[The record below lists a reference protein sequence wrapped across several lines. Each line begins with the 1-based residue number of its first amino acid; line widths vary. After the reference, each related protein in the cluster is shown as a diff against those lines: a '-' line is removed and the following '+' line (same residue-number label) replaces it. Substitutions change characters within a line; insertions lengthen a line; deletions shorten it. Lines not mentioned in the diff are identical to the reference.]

1 MKNYKHIAIVIILFM
16 AGLSAKSQI
25 TEIGLASF
33 YADKFDGRVTA
44 SGDIFDQNKMTAAH
58 RTFPF
63 GTKVKVTNINNKKV
77 VTVVINDRGPFIK
90 DRVIDLSK
98 LAAKKLGFISEGVTR
113 VKVEVI
119 SLGKTIQQ
127 NYSNKKPAKT
137 STSYHKQNKAKTHTV
152 AKTSVAIN
160 ANQGAIAKSALEYY
174 KIESN
179 LITPKGYGIQV
190 ASYQEAANL
199 IKRCDVIKKGINKDI
214 IIQVGENKG
223 SKVYRII
230 IGTFTTREAAVS
242 YNKKLGNRFN
252 GSFVIAF

>member
-1 MKNYKHIAIVIILFM
+1 MRSLKPTIIAITFLMIALQ
-16 AGLSAKSQI
+16 SAAQI

-63 GTKVKVTNINNKKV
+63 GTKVKVTNMNNKKTI
-77 VTVVINDRGPFIK
+77 TVIINDRGPFVK

-98 LAAKKLGFISEGVTR
+98 AAAKKLDFISSGVTR

-119 SLGKTIQQ
+119 SLGKTAQQ
-127 NYSNKKPAKT
+127 KNSKNKPVTTTTTKYKQEKTKKPTAT
-137 STSYHKQNKAKTHTV
+137 KAP
-152 AKTSVAIN
+152 VAIATGKGTI
-160 ANQGAIAKSALEYY
+160 ANSALEYY
-174 KIESN
+174 KIKSE

-199 IKRCDVIKKGINKDI
+199 IKRCDAIKKGINKDI
-214 IIQVGENKG
+214 IIQVGENRG

-230 IGTFTTREAAVS
+230 IGTFATREAAT
-242 YNKKLGNRFN
+242 NFNNNLKKRFT